1 MFMKM
6 LGVLLLSLLS
16 FCSSNF
22 FVWGS
27 GFVLM
32 TMIFLLVKKLVGGS
46 SGIINYFVIQE
57 SLGLFFLVFS
67 GSFLQFLLVMMKI
80 GVAPLHFWIFSVTNG
95 LSNWCLMWFLT
106 FQKLPFF
113 SVLILLG
120 GLEFVFLILFGIV
133 LCYSQIFMTKSY
145 KNLFVLSSTESFNWI
160 LLLSF
165 VSLLSVV
172 YLFLY
177 YFVVMVLLI
186 VCFYQKEIF
195 DVSWE
200 TILIFMNI
208 PFGVS
213 FFIKIFSLGS
223 VLVSFNFFLLFLLFV
238 MFLATLSIG
247 FWVIQSAVKDFSGV
261 DENYKVFYY
270 LLFPLTMCV
279 LF

>member
-1 MFMKM
+1 MFLMM
-6 LGVLLLSLLS
+6 LVVLFLSLLS
-16 FCSSNF
+16 FTSSNF
-22 FVWGS
+22 FVWWS
-27 GFVLM
+27 IFVLM
-32 TMIFLLVKKLVGGS
+32 TMVFLFVMKLAGGS
-46 SGIINYFVIQE
+46 AGIVNYFVVQE

-67 GSFLQFLLVMMKI
+67 GSILQFLFVMMKI

-95 LSNWCLMWFLT
+95 LGNWSLMWFLT

-113 SVLILLG
+113 SVLILLS
-120 GLEFVFLILFGIV
+120 GLEFVFLILFGV
-133 LCYSQIFMTKSY
+133 FLCYAQIFVTKSY

-165 VSLLSVV
+165 VSLLSVL

-195 DVSWE
+195 DVNWE

-223 VLVSFNFFLLFLLFV
+223 LLWGYNLFLLFLLFV

-247 FWVIQSAVKDFSGV
+247 FWVVQGAIKDFSGV
-261 DENYKVFYY
+261 DENSKSFYY
-270 LLFPLTMCV
+270 LVFPLTICA
-279 LF
+279 LL

>member
-1 MFMKM
+1 MFLRL
-6 LGVLLLSLLS
+6 LG

-22 FVWGS
+22 FVWWRI
-27 GFVLM
+27 FVM
-32 TMIFLLVKKLVGGS
+32 ITMIFLLVMKLVGGS
-46 SGIINYFVIQE
+46 RGIINYFVIQE

-67 GSFLQFLLVMMKI
+67 GRFLQFLFVMMKI

-95 LSNWCLMWFLT
+95 LSNWSLMWFLT

-120 GLEFVFLILFGIV
+120 GLEFVFLILFGV
-133 LCYSQIFMTKSY
+133 FLCYSQIFVTKRY

-160 LLLSF
+160 LLLRF
-165 VSLLSVV
+165 VSLLSVL

-186 VCFYQKEIF
+186 ACFYQKEIF
-195 DVSWE
+195 DISWE
-200 TILIFMNI
+200 TILIFINI

-213 FFIKIFSLGS
+213 FFIKIFSLGG
-223 VLVSFNFFLLFLLFV
+223 LLWGYNFFFLILLFV

-247 FWVIQSAVKDFSGV
+247 FWVVQRAVKDFRGL
-261 DENYKVFYY
+261 DENYKPFYY
-270 LLFPLTMCV
+270 LIFPLTVCA
-279 LF
+279 LL